1 MSGSVVVFV
10 IAIATACSRPT
21 GRATDDAI
29 ITEFRNSERAALRT
43 FNDLLAKQRANQI
56 DELELADAIDQ
67 QALPQWRKLRA
78 RITAATAVLPHR
90 ELYVILRRYLA
101 SRQTSWEAYTAALR
115 SPSDEAARPHYAV
128 YRAHDAAAVDDARQ
142 LGQAFRGP

>member
-1 MSGSVVVFV
+1 MWGSVVVFL
-10 IAIATACSRPT
+10 IAVATACSRPT
-21 GRATDDAI
+21 GSSPDAAM

-56 DELELADAIDQ
+56 DELELANAIDR

-78 RITAATAVLPHR
+78 RTTAATAVLPHR

-128 YRAHDAAAVDDARQ
+128 YRAQDAAAVDDARQ